1 MLPHA
6 KNDVKKISMLKN
18 KQIPVG
24 ESVDE
29 DVKETMSDLREIR
42 EASGLTLKDVFE
54 KTRINDT
61 HLDAIEGGQFHRL
74 PPPIYTRSFIKAY
87 ADFLGTDSRPFL
99 AIYEKYLDSQK
110 RKVGNSDINKQEK
123 IIVPKRDY
131 RKIAW
136 AATAAVIALAVILA
150 VFIHNR
156 SIREDARNQ
165 VIRPPQNVTSP
176 LSAIPAVPQPSEGR
190 TNAAPA
196 PVPSSA
202 VAPAA
207 HDTNIPENNP
217 AASSVQESSVP
228 EAAAPAPAQTYH
240 MLIEAKD
247 LTWLRISEDDKEPYQ
262 VLMKSGEKLDRNA
275 RERFLIDIGNADGVE
290 IKFQGKSLGKLG
302 QPGQVIHLKLP

>member
-1 MLPHA
+1 MLEKA
-6 KNDVKKISMLKN
+6 MLKN
-18 KQIPVG
+18 KQIPVRG
-24 ESVDE
+24 SIDE
-29 DVKETMSDLREIR
+29 DVKETLPDLREIR

-54 KTRINDT
+54 KTRISDT

-74 PPPIYTRSFIKAY
+74 PPPIYTRSFIKSY

-110 RKVGNSDINKQEK
+110 RKVGNSDTNQQEK
-123 IIVPKRDY
+123 NIIPGRDY
-131 RKIAW
+131 QKIAW
-136 AATAAVIALAVILA
+136 AATAAIIALAVILA

-165 VIRPPQNVTSP
+165 VIRPPQNVTSA
-176 LSAIPAVPQPSEGR
+176 LSVIPAVPQPSEGK
-190 TNAAPA
+190 TNAASA

-202 VAPAA
+202 TVPASLEK
-207 HDTNIPENNP
+207 NIPGNIP
-217 AASSVQESSVP
+217 ATSSTAVQESSVP
-228 EAAAPAPAQTYH
+228 EIAASAQAYH

-262 VLMKSGEKLDRNA
+262 VIMKPGEKLERNA

-290 IKFQGKSLGKLG
+290 IEFQGRSLGKLG
-302 QPGQVIHLKLP
+302 QPGQIIHLKLP